1 MKKCPNCGSKKM
13 EQNTICPDC
22 GHQLTAEDQQI
33 KESIEETNTDAAM
46 QDKSTEDAVFPDTE
60 LNDPIEWSEL
70 KDLPLESVMEL
81 FEKAEPEDEEPPTH
95 DQVTNI
101 EKNEQ
106 KKATVHETSE
116 ESGKNQEETL
126 ESKQK
131 RRVAEL
137 KEIVDNEE
145 ENSILSAYIKA
156 HREDTKEEHAKEL
169 LKMISEKIAQENK
182 VEPEHEAEKDTEK
195 DISGVNAAGKES
207 LKTNDLKTDDLKTD
221 IPEKTETLSEK
232 QSEDEK
238 SNGLP
243 EADKKE
249 MLEKADKKATESDG
263 INNEADAETQSASE
277 DSTALEAKIEKE
289 ENQPELIEAE
299 TEPITIV
306 PNTEKTP
313 QESNPEKKDLDKT
326 QKKKSKKVPYLALA
340 AVLLLGGGGWAYYDH
355 HQKVEAEVAAEA
367 KRQQQM
373 EELHEKLAAFYTDDH
388 HQFIRADMIH
398 QDLSKLKNDLSSL
411 KNEKGYSELETTY
424 QDIQSKIR
432 DIQKVNEWFI
442 APAIVDDHLA
452 DDIKLKADKEIQ
464 AIETDNTDF
473 GKLIQQAQTEAKNQY
488 AELQTAKEK
497 TAIVFKDGKV
507 VDSATRDQYKTA
519 KEAVE
524 KVKNTDL
531 SAQLNEQLKQVD
543 KMLTDKEKKEEEE
556 KKKAEEAKKAAEEQA
571 KQAAQAAA
579 AAQAAQQAAVAQAAQ
594 QEAASSTPSSSNS
607 ANQPIKSARASDIA
621 DASNPAWTWA
631 PGVQSKVIATCI
643 QRGYIVEGGYR
654 LEKARIENGEGY
666 YNLYATSTKSALMKG
681 IGESALPFYIVTINC
696 KTGWFGGN
704 GSN

>member
-1 MKKCPNCGSKKM
+1 MDEN
-13 EQNTICPDC
+13 NICPDC
-22 GHQLTAEDQQI
+22 GHQLTAEDQQT
-33 KESIEETNTDAAM
+33 KETIEEINADETM

-70 KDLPLESVMEL
+70 KDLPLESVIEL
-81 FEKAEPEDEEPPTH
+81 FEKTEPEDDVSSTH
-95 DQVTNI
+95 DKVANK
-101 EKNEQ
+101 EKMEQ
-106 KKATVHETSE
+106 KKVTVHETLE
-116 ESGKNQEETL
+116 KSGKNQEETL

-137 KEIVDNEE
+137 KEIVENEE

-156 HREDTKEEHAKEL
+156 HREDTKEEHAEEL

-182 VEPEHEAEKDTEK
+182 VEPEHEAEKD
-195 DISGVNAAGKES
+195 ISRVNAAGKES
-207 LKTNDLKTDDLKTD
+207 VKTNDLKTDV
-221 IPEKTETLSEK
+221 PEKTETLSEK

-243 EADKKE
+243 EAEKKE
-249 MLEKADKKATESDG
+249 MLEKADKKSTESDS
-263 INNEADAETQSASE
+263 INNESDAESQSASE
-277 DSTALEAKIEKE
+277 DSTVLEAKIEKE

-299 TEPITIV
+299 TEPTTIV
-306 PNTEKTP
+306 PNTVKTP
-313 QESNPEKKDLDKT
+313 QESNLEKKDLDKT

-367 KRQQQM
+367 KRQRQM
-373 EELHEKLAAFYTDDH
+373 EDLHGKLAAFYTDDH

-424 QDIQSKIR
+424 QDIQSKIQ
-432 DIQKVNEWFI
+432 DIQKVNEWFV
-442 APAIVDDHLA
+442 APVIVDDHLA

-464 AIETDNTDF
+464 TIETDNTDF

-507 VDSATRDQYKTA
+507 VGSATRDQYKTA

>member
-13 EQNTICPDC
+13 DENNICPDC
-22 GHQLTAEDQQI
+22 GHQITAEDQQI

-81 FEKAEPEDEEPPTH
+81 FEKAEPEDDVSSTH
-95 DQVTNI
+95 DKVANK
-101 EKNEQ
+101 EKREQ
-106 KKATVHETSE
+106 KKATVRETSE
-116 ESGKNQEETL
+116 TSGKNQEETL

-156 HREDTKEEHAKEL
+156 HREDTKEEHAEEL

-207 LKTNDLKTDDLKTD
+207 LKTNDLKTD

-340 AVLLLGGGGWAYYDH
+340 VVLLLGGGGWAYYDH

-373 EELHEKLAAFYTDDH
+373 EELHEKLAAFYTDVH

-531 SAQLNEQLKQVD
+531 SAQLNEQLQQVN

>member
-1 MKKCPNCGSKKM
+1 MDEN
-13 EQNTICPDC
+13 NICPDC
-22 GHQLTAEDQQI
+22 GHQLTAEDQQT
-33 KESIEETNTDAAM
+33 KETIEEINADETM
-46 QDKSTEDAVFPDTE
+46 QDKSTEDAVFTDTE

-70 KDLPLESVMEL
+70 KDLPLESVIEL
-81 FEKAEPEDEEPPTH
+81 FEKTEPEDDVSSTH
-95 DQVTNI
+95 DKVANK
-101 EKNEQ
+101 EKMEQ
-106 KKATVHETSE
+106 KKVTVHETLE
-116 ESGKNQEETL
+116 KSGKNQEETL

-137 KEIVDNEE
+137 KEIVENEE

-156 HREDTKEEHAKEL
+156 HREDTKEEHAEEL

-182 VEPEHEAEKDTEK
+182 VEPEHEAEKD
-195 DISGVNAAGKES
+195 ISRVNAAGKES
-207 LKTNDLKTDDLKTD
+207 VKTNDLKTDV
-221 IPEKTETLSEK
+221 PEKTETLSEK

-243 EADKKE
+243 EAEKKE
-249 MLEKADKKATESDG
+249 MLEKADKKSTESDS
-263 INNEADAETQSASE
+263 INNESDAESQSASE
-277 DSTALEAKIEKE
+277 DSTVLEAKIEKE

-299 TEPITIV
+299 TEPTTIV
-306 PNTEKTP
+306 PNTVKTP
-313 QESNPEKKDLDKT
+313 QESNLEKKDLDKT

-367 KRQQQM
+367 KRQRQM
-373 EELHEKLAAFYTDDH
+373 EDLHGKLAAFYTDDH

-424 QDIQSKIR
+424 QDIQSKIQ
-432 DIQKVNEWFI
+432 DIQKVNEWFV
-442 APAIVDDHLA
+442 APVIVDDHLA

-464 AIETDNTDF
+464 TIETDNTDF

-507 VDSATRDQYKTA
+507 VGSATRDQYKTA

>member
-1 MKKCPNCGSKKM
+1 MDEN
-13 EQNTICPDC
+13 NICPDC
-22 GHQLTAEDQQI
+22 GHQLTAEDQQT
-33 KESIEETNTDAAM
+33 KETIEEINADETM

-81 FEKAEPEDEEPPTH
+81 FEKTEPEDDVSSTH
-95 DQVTNI
+95 DKVANK
-101 EKNEQ
+101 EKREQ
-106 KKATVHETSE
+106 KKATVRETSE
-116 ESGKNQEETL
+116 KSGKNQEETL

-156 HREDTKEEHAKEL
+156 HREDTKEEHAEEL

-207 LKTNDLKTDDLKTD
+207 LKTNDLKTD

-373 EELHEKLAAFYTDDH
+373 EELHGKLAAFYTDDH

-424 QDIQSKIR
+424 QYIQSKIQ
-432 DIQKVNEWFI
+432 DIQKVNEWFV
-442 APAIVDDHLA
+442 APVIVDDHLA

-464 AIETDNTDF
+464 TIETDNTDF

-497 TAIVFKDGKV
+497 TAIVFKGGKV
-507 VDSATRDQYKTA
+507 VGSATRDQYKTA

-543 KMLTDKEKKEEEE
+543 KMLTDKEKKAEEE

-607 ANQPIKSARASDIA
+607 ANQPIKSDRASDIA

>member
-1 MKKCPNCGSKKM
+1 MDEN
-13 EQNTICPDC
+13 NICPDC
-22 GHQLTAEDQQI
+22 GHQLTAEDQQT
-33 KESIEETNTDAAM
+33 KETIEEINADETM

-81 FEKAEPEDEEPPTH
+81 FEKTEPEDDVSSTH
-95 DQVTNI
+95 DKVANK
-101 EKNEQ
+101 EKMEQ
-106 KKATVHETSE
+106 KKVTVHETLE
-116 ESGKNQEETL
+116 KSGKNQEETL

-137 KEIVDNEE
+137 KEIVENEE

-156 HREDTKEEHAKEL
+156 HREDTKEEHAEEL

-182 VEPEHEAEKDTEK
+182 VEPEHEAEKD
-195 DISGVNAAGKES
+195 ISRVNAAGKES
-207 LKTNDLKTDDLKTD
+207 VKTNDLKTDV
-221 IPEKTETLSEK
+221 PEKTETLSEK

-243 EADKKE
+243 EAEKKE
-249 MLEKADKKATESDG
+249 MLEKADKKSTESDS
-263 INNEADAETQSASE
+263 INNESDAESQSASE
-277 DSTALEAKIEKE
+277 DSTVLEAKIEKE

-299 TEPITIV
+299 TEPTTIV
-306 PNTEKTP
+306 PNTVKTP
-313 QESNPEKKDLDKT
+313 QESNLEKKDLDKT

-367 KRQQQM
+367 KRQRQM
-373 EELHEKLAAFYTDDH
+373 EDLHGKLAAFYTDDH

-424 QDIQSKIR
+424 QDIQSKIQ
-432 DIQKVNEWFI
+432 DIQKVNEWFV
-442 APAIVDDHLA
+442 APVIVDDHLA

-464 AIETDNTDF
+464 TIETDNTDF
-473 GKLIQQAQTEAKNQY
+473 GKLIQQAQTEAKNQC

-507 VDSATRDQYKTA
+507 VGSATRDQYKTA

-543 KMLTDKEKKEEEE
+543 KMLTDKEKKEEVE

>member
-1 MKKCPNCGSKKM
+1 MDEN
-13 EQNTICPDC
+13 NICPDC
-22 GHQLTAEDQQI
+22 GHQLTAEDQQT
-33 KESIEETNTDAAM
+33 KETIEEINADETM

-81 FEKAEPEDEEPPTH
+81 FEKTEPEDDVSSTH
-95 DQVTNI
+95 DKVANK
-101 EKNEQ
+101 EKMEQ
-106 KKATVHETSE
+106 KKVTVHETLE
-116 ESGKNQEETL
+116 KSGKNQEETL

-137 KEIVDNEE
+137 KEIVENEE

-156 HREDTKEEHAKEL
+156 HREDTKEEHAEEL

-182 VEPEHEAEKDTEK
+182 VEPEHDAEKDAEK
-195 DISGVNAAGKES
+195 DISRVNAAGKES
-207 LKTNDLKTDDLKTD
+207 VKTNDLKTDV
-221 IPEKTETLSEK
+221 PEKTETLSEK

-243 EADKKE
+243 EAEKKE
-249 MLEKADKKATESDG
+249 MLEKEDKKSTESDS
-263 INNEADAETQSASE
+263 INNEADAESQSASE
-277 DSTALEAKIEKE
+277 DSTVLEAKIEKE
-289 ENQPELIEAE
+289 ENRPELIEAE
-299 TEPITIV
+299 TEPTTIV
-306 PNTEKTP
+306 PNTVKTP
-313 QESNPEKKDLDKT
+313 QESNLEKKDLDKT

-367 KRQQQM
+367 KRQRQM
-373 EELHEKLAAFYTDDH
+373 EDLHGKLAAFYTDDH

-424 QDIQSKIR
+424 QDIQSKIQ
-432 DIQKVNEWFI
+432 DIQKVNEWFV
-442 APAIVDDHLA
+442 APVIVDDHLA

-464 AIETDNTDF
+464 TIETDNTDF

-507 VDSATRDQYKTA
+507 VGSATRDQYKTA

>member
-13 EQNTICPDC
+13 DENNICPDC
-22 GHQLTAEDQQI
+22 GHQLTAEDQQT
-33 KESIEETNTDAAM
+33 KETIEEINADETM

-81 FEKAEPEDEEPPTH
+81 FEKTEPEDDVSSTH
-95 DQVTNI
+95 DKVANK
-101 EKNEQ
+101 EKMEQ
-106 KKATVHETSE
+106 KKVTVHETLE
-116 ESGKNQEETL
+116 KSGKNQEETL

-137 KEIVDNEE
+137 KEIVENEE

-156 HREDTKEEHAKEL
+156 HREDTKEEHAEEL

-182 VEPEHEAEKDTEK
+182 VEPEHEAEKD
-195 DISGVNAAGKES
+195 ISRVNAAGKES
-207 LKTNDLKTDDLKTD
+207 VKTNDLKTDV
-221 IPEKTETLSEK
+221 PEKTETLSEK

-243 EADKKE
+243 EAEKKE
-249 MLEKADKKATESDG
+249 MLEKADKKSTESDS
-263 INNEADAETQSASE
+263 INNEADAESQSASE
-277 DSTALEAKIEKE
+277 DSTVLEAKIEKE
-289 ENQPELIEAE
+289 ENQTELIEAE
-299 TEPITIV
+299 TEPTTIV
-306 PNTEKTP
+306 PNTVKTP
-313 QESNPEKKDLDKT
+313 QESNLEKKDLDKT

-367 KRQQQM
+367 KRQRQM
-373 EELHEKLAAFYTDDH
+373 EDLHGKLAAFYTDDH

-424 QDIQSKIR
+424 QDIQSKIQ
-432 DIQKVNEWFI
+432 DIQKVNEWFV
-442 APAIVDDHLA
+442 APVIVDDHLA

-464 AIETDNTDF
+464 TIETDNTDF

-507 VDSATRDQYKTA
+507 VGSATRDQYKTA

-579 AAQAAQQAAVAQAAQ
+579 AAQAAQQSAVAQAAQ

>member
-1 MKKCPNCGSKKM
+1 MMKKCPNCGSKKM
-13 EQNTICPDC
+13 DENNICPDC
-22 GHQLTAEDQQI
+22 GHQLTAEDQQT
-33 KESIEETNTDAAM
+33 KETIEEINADETM

-81 FEKAEPEDEEPPTH
+81 FEKTELEDDVSSTH
-95 DQVTNI
+95 DKVANK
-101 EKNEQ
+101 EKMEQ
-106 KKATVHETSE
+106 KKATVRETLE
-116 ESGKNQEETL
+116 KSGKNQEETL

-156 HREDTKEEHAKEL
+156 HREDTKEEHAEEL

-182 VEPEHEAEKDTEK
+182 VDPEHEAEKD
-195 DISGVNAAGKES
+195 ISRENAAGKES
-207 LKTNDLKTDDLKTD
+207 LKTNDLKTD
-221 IPEKTETLSEK
+221 ISEKTEVLSEK

-243 EADKKE
+243 EAEKKE
-249 MLEKADKKATESDG
+249 MLEKADKKSTESDE
-263 INNEADAETQSASE
+263 INNEADAESQSASE
-277 DSTALEAKIEKE
+277 DSTVLEAKIEKE
-289 ENQPELIEAE
+289 ENPPELIEAE

-313 QESNPEKKDLDKT
+313 QESNLEKKDLDKT

-373 EELHEKLAAFYTDDH
+373 EDLHGKLAAFYTDDH

-411 KNEKGYSELETTY
+411 KNEKGYSALETTY
-424 QDIQSKIR
+424 QDIQSKIQ
-432 DIQKVNEWFI
+432 DIQKVNEWFV
-442 APAIVDDHLA
+442 APVIVDDHLA

-464 AIETDNTDF
+464 TIETDNTDF

-507 VDSATRDQYKTA
+507 VGSATRDQYKTA

>member
-1 MKKCPNCGSKKM
+1 M

-22 GHQLTAEDQQI
+22 GHQITAEDQQI

-81 FEKAEPEDEEPPTH
+81 FEKAEPEDEEPPAH

-182 VEPEHEAEKDTEK
+182 VEPEKEQETEKDSDRENATGKETVKIKDVKTDITEKTEVFTEKQLEKEKTNKLPEAEK
-195 DISGVNAAGKES
+195 KEI
-207 LKTNDLKTDDLKTD
+207 LENT
-221 IPEKTETLSEK
+221 
-232 QSEDEK
+232 
-238 SNGLP
+238 
-243 EADKKE
+243 DKKSTE
-249 MLEKADKKATESDG
+249 PDEINSESD
-263 INNEADAETQSASE
+263 AENQSVSKE
-277 DSTALEAKIEKE
+277 GTDLEAKIEKE
-289 ENQPELIEAE
+289 ENQPKLF
-299 TEPITIV
+299 
-306 PNTEKTP
+306 
-313 QESNPEKKDLDKT
+313 
-326 QKKKSKKVPYLALA
+326 
-340 AVLLLGGGGWAYYDH
+340 
-355 HQKVEAEVAAEA
+355 EAEVAAEA

>member
-1 MKKCPNCGSKKM
+1 MDEN
-13 EQNTICPDC
+13 NICPDC
-22 GHQLTAEDQQI
+22 GHQLTAEDQQT
-33 KESIEETNTDAAM
+33 KETIEEINADETM

-81 FEKAEPEDEEPPTH
+81 FEKTEPEDDVSSTH
-95 DQVTNI
+95 DKVANK
-101 EKNEQ
+101 EKMEQ
-106 KKATVHETSE
+106 KKVTVHETLE
-116 ESGKNQEETL
+116 KSGKNQEETL

-137 KEIVDNEE
+137 KEIVENEE

-156 HREDTKEEHAKEL
+156 HREDTKEEHAEEL

-182 VEPEHEAEKDTEK
+182 VEPEHEAEKD
-195 DISGVNAAGKES
+195 ISRVNAAGKES
-207 LKTNDLKTDDLKTD
+207 VKTNDLKTDV
-221 IPEKTETLSEK
+221 PEKTETLSEK

-243 EADKKE
+243 EAEKKE
-249 MLEKADKKATESDG
+249 MLEKADKKSTESDS
-263 INNEADAETQSASE
+263 INNESDAESQSASE
-277 DSTALEAKIEKE
+277 DSTVLEAKIEKE

-299 TEPITIV
+299 TEPTIIV
-306 PNTEKTP
+306 PNTVKTP
-313 QESNPEKKDLDKT
+313 QESNLEKKDLDKT

-367 KRQQQM
+367 KRQRQM
-373 EELHEKLAAFYTDDH
+373 EDLHGKLAAFYTDDH

-424 QDIQSKIR
+424 QDIQSKIQ
-432 DIQKVNEWFI
+432 DIQKVNEWFV
-442 APAIVDDHLA
+442 APVIVDDHLA

-464 AIETDNTDF
+464 TIETDNTDF

-507 VDSATRDQYKTA
+507 VGSATRDQYKTA

>member
-13 EQNTICPDC
+13 DENNICPDC
-22 GHQLTAEDQQI
+22 GHQLTAEDQQT
-33 KESIEETNTDAAM
+33 KETIEEINADETM

-81 FEKAEPEDEEPPTH
+81 FEKTEPEDDVSSTH
-95 DQVTNI
+95 DKVANK
-101 EKNEQ
+101 EKMEQ
-106 KKATVHETSE
+106 KKVTVHETLE
-116 ESGKNQEETL
+116 KSGKNQEETL

-137 KEIVDNEE
+137 KEIVENEE

-156 HREDTKEEHAKEL
+156 HREDTKEEHAEEL

-182 VEPEHEAEKDTEK
+182 VEPEHEAEKD
-195 DISGVNAAGKES
+195 ISRVNAAGKES
-207 LKTNDLKTDDLKTD
+207 VKTNDLKTDV
-221 IPEKTETLSEK
+221 PEKTETLSEK

-243 EADKKE
+243 EAEKKE
-249 MLEKADKKATESDG
+249 MLEKADKKSTESDS
-263 INNEADAETQSASE
+263 INNESDAESQSASE
-277 DSTALEAKIEKE
+277 DSTVLEAKIEKE

-299 TEPITIV
+299 TEPTTIV
-306 PNTEKTP
+306 PNTVKTP
-313 QESNPEKKDLDKT
+313 QESNLEKKDLDKT

-367 KRQQQM
+367 KRQRQM
-373 EELHEKLAAFYTDDH
+373 EDLHGKLAAFYTDDH

-424 QDIQSKIR
+424 QDIQSKIQ
-432 DIQKVNEWFI
+432 DIQKVNEWFV
-442 APAIVDDHLA
+442 APVIVDDHLA

-464 AIETDNTDF
+464 TIETDNTDF

-507 VDSATRDQYKTA
+507 VGSATRDQYKTA

-543 KMLTDKEKKEEEE
+543 KMLTDKEKKEEVE

>member
-1 MKKCPNCGSKKM
+1 MDEN
-13 EQNTICPDC
+13 NICPDC
-22 GHQLTAEDQQI
+22 GHQLTAEDQQT
-33 KESIEETNTDAAM
+33 KETIEEINADETM

-81 FEKAEPEDEEPPTH
+81 FEKTESEDDVSSTH
-95 DQVTNI
+95 DKVANK
-101 EKNEQ
+101 EKREQ
-106 KKATVHETSE
+106 KKATVRETLE
-116 ESGKNQEETL
+116 KSGKNQEETL

-156 HREDTKEEHAKEL
+156 HREDTKEEHAEEL

-182 VEPEHEAEKDTEK
+182 VEPEHEAEKDAEK
-195 DISGVNAAGKES
+195 TISRVNAAGKES
-207 LKTNDLKTDDLKTD
+207 LKMNDLKTDV
-221 IPEKTETLSEK
+221 PEKTEVLSEK

-243 EADKKE
+243 EAEKRE
-249 MLEKADKKATESDG
+249 MLEKADKKSTESDG
-263 INNEADAETQSASE
+263 INNEADAESQSASE
-277 DSTALEAKIEKE
+277 DNTFLEAKIEKE

-313 QESNPEKKDLDKT
+313 QESNLEKKDLDKT

-373 EELHEKLAAFYTDDH
+373 EDLHGKLAAFYTDDH

-411 KNEKGYSELETTY
+411 KNEKGYSALETTY
-424 QDIQSKIR
+424 QDIQSKIQ
-432 DIQKVNEWFI
+432 DIQKVNEWFV
-442 APAIVDDHLA
+442 APVIVDDHLA

-464 AIETDNTDF
+464 TIETDNTDF

-507 VDSATRDQYKTA
+507 VGSATRDQYKMA

-579 AAQAAQQAAVAQAAQ
+579 AAQAAQQAAVAQATQ

>member
-22 GHQLTAEDQQI
+22 GHQITAEDQQI

-81 FEKAEPEDEEPPTH
+81 FEKAEPEDEEPPAH

-156 HREDTKEEHAKEL
+156 HREGTKEEHAKEL
-169 LKMISEKIAQENK
+169 LKMISKKIAQENK
-182 VEPEHEAEKDTEK
+182 VEPEKEQETEK
-195 DISGVNAAGKES
+195 DSDRENATGKETVII
-207 LKTNDLKTDDLKTD
+207 KDVKTD

-543 KMLTDKEKKEEEE
+543 KMLTDKEKKAEEE

-579 AAQAAQQAAVAQAAQ
+579 ATQAAQQAAVAQAAQ
-594 QEAASSTPSSSNS
+594 QEAASATSPSSNS

>member
-1 MKKCPNCGSKKM
+1 MDEN
-13 EQNTICPDC
+13 NICPDC
-22 GHQLTAEDQQI
+22 GHQLTAEDQQT
-33 KESIEETNTDAAM
+33 KETIEEINADETM

-81 FEKAEPEDEEPPTH
+81 FEKTESEDDVSSTH
-95 DQVTNI
+95 DKVANK
-101 EKNEQ
+101 EKREQ
-106 KKATVHETSE
+106 KKATVRETLE
-116 ESGKNQEETL
+116 KSGKNQEETL

-156 HREDTKEEHAKEL
+156 HREDTKEEHAEEL

-182 VEPEHEAEKDTEK
+182 VEPEHEAEKDAEK
-195 DISGVNAAGKES
+195 TISRVNAAGKES
-207 LKTNDLKTDDLKTD
+207 LKMNDLKTDV
-221 IPEKTETLSEK
+221 PEKTEVLSEK

-243 EADKKE
+243 EAEKRE
-249 MLEKADKKATESDG
+249 MLEKADKKSTESDG
-263 INNEADAETQSASE
+263 INNEADAESQSASE
-277 DSTALEAKIEKE
+277 DNTFLEAKIEKE

-313 QESNPEKKDLDKT
+313 QESNLEKKDLDKT

-373 EELHEKLAAFYTDDH
+373 EDLHGKLAAFYTDDH

-411 KNEKGYSELETTY
+411 KNEKGYSALETTY
-424 QDIQSKIR
+424 QDIQSKIQ
-432 DIQKVNEWFI
+432 DIQKVNEWFV
-442 APAIVDDHLA
+442 APVIVDDHLA

-464 AIETDNTDF
+464 TIETDNTDF

-507 VDSATRDQYKTA
+507 VGSATRDQYKTA

>member
-1 MKKCPNCGSKKM
+1 MDEN
-13 EQNTICPDC
+13 NICPDC

-33 KESIEETNTDAAM
+33 KETIEEINADETM

-81 FEKAEPEDEEPPTH
+81 FEKTEPEDDVSSTH
-95 DQVTNI
+95 DKVANK
-101 EKNEQ
+101 EKREQ
-106 KKATVHETSE
+106 KKATVRETSE
-116 ESGKNQEETL
+116 KSGKNQEETL

-156 HREDTKEEHAKEL
+156 HREDTKEEHAEEL

-182 VEPEHEAEKDTEK
+182 VEPEHEAEKDAEK
-195 DISGVNAAGKES
+195 DIIGVNAAGKES
-207 LKTNDLKTDDLKTD
+207 VKTNDLKTD

-249 MLEKADKKATESDG
+249 MLEKADKKSTESDG
-263 INNEADAETQSASE
+263 INNEADAESQSASE
-277 DSTALEAKIEKE
+277 NSTALEAKIEKE
-289 ENQPELIEAE
+289 ENLPELIEAE

-313 QESNPEKKDLDKT
+313 QESNLEKKDLDKT

-373 EELHEKLAAFYTDDH
+373 EDLHGKLAAFYTDDH

-424 QDIQSKIR
+424 QDIQSKIQ
-432 DIQKVNEWFI
+432 DIQKVNEWFV
-442 APAIVDDHLA
+442 APVIVDDHLA

-464 AIETDNTDF
+464 TIETDNTDF

-507 VDSATRDQYKTA
+507 VGSATRDQYKTA
-519 KEAVE
+519 KEAAE

-543 KMLTDKEKKEEEE
+543 KMLTDKEKKAEEE

-607 ANQPIKSARASDIA
+607 ANQPIKSARASDIV

>member
-1 MKKCPNCGSKKM
+1 M

-22 GHQLTAEDQQI
+22 GHQITAEDQQI

-81 FEKAEPEDEEPPTH
+81 FEKAEPEDEEPPAH

-182 VEPEHEAEKDTEK
+182 VEPEKEQETEK
-195 DISGVNAAGKES
+195 DSDRENATGKETVII
-207 LKTNDLKTDDLKTD
+207 KDVKTD

-452 DDIKLKADKEIQ
+452 DDIKLKVDKEIQ

-531 SAQLNEQLKQVD
+531 SAQLNEQLQQVD

-556 KKKAEEAKKAAEEQA
+556 KKKAAEEQA

>member
-1 MKKCPNCGSKKM
+1 MDEN
-13 EQNTICPDC
+13 NICPDC
-22 GHQLTAEDQQI
+22 GHQLTAEDQQT
-33 KESIEETNTDAAM
+33 KETIEEINADETM

-81 FEKAEPEDEEPPTH
+81 FEKTEPEDDVSSTH
-95 DQVTNI
+95 DKVANK
-101 EKNEQ
+101 EKMEQ
-106 KKATVHETSE
+106 KKVTVHETLE
-116 ESGKNQEETL
+116 KSGKNQEETL

-137 KEIVDNEE
+137 KEIVENEE

-156 HREDTKEEHAKEL
+156 HREDTKEEHAEEL

-182 VEPEHEAEKDTEK
+182 VEPEHEAEKD
-195 DISGVNAAGKES
+195 ISRVNAAGKES
-207 LKTNDLKTDDLKTD
+207 VKTNDLKTDV
-221 IPEKTETLSEK
+221 PEKTETLSEK

-243 EADKKE
+243 EAEKKE
-249 MLEKADKKATESDG
+249 MLEKADKKSTESDS
-263 INNEADAETQSASE
+263 INNEADAESQSASE
-277 DSTALEAKIEKE
+277 DSTVLEAKIEKE
-289 ENQPELIEAE
+289 ENRRELIEAE
-299 TEPITIV
+299 TEPTIIV
-306 PNTEKTP
+306 PNTVKTP
-313 QESNPEKKDLDKT
+313 QESNLEKKDLDKT

-367 KRQQQM
+367 KRQRQM
-373 EELHEKLAAFYTDDH
+373 EDLHGKLAAFYTDDH

-424 QDIQSKIR
+424 QDIQSKIQ
-432 DIQKVNEWFI
+432 DIQKVNEWFV
-442 APAIVDDHLA
+442 APVIVDDHLA

-464 AIETDNTDF
+464 TIETDNTDF

-507 VDSATRDQYKTA
+507 VGSATRDQYKTA

>member
-1 MKKCPNCGSKKM
+1 MDEN
-13 EQNTICPDC
+13 NICPDC
-22 GHQLTAEDQQI
+22 GHQLTAEDQQT
-33 KESIEETNTDAAM
+33 KETIEEINADETM
-46 QDKSTEDAVFPDTE
+46 QDKSTEDAFFPDTE

-70 KDLPLESVMEL
+70 KDLSLESVMEL
-81 FEKAEPEDEEPPTH
+81 FEKTEPEDDVSSTH
-95 DQVTNI
+95 DKVANK
-101 EKNEQ
+101 EKMEQ
-106 KKATVHETSE
+106 KKVTVHETLE
-116 ESGKNQEETL
+116 KSGKNQEETL

-137 KEIVDNEE
+137 KEIVENEE

-156 HREDTKEEHAKEL
+156 HREDTKEEHAEEL

-182 VEPEHEAEKDTEK
+182 VEPEHEAEKD
-195 DISGVNAAGKES
+195 ISRVNAAGKES
-207 LKTNDLKTDDLKTD
+207 VKTNDLKTDV
-221 IPEKTETLSEK
+221 PEKTETLSEK

-243 EADKKE
+243 EAEKKE
-249 MLEKADKKATESDG
+249 MLEKADKKSTESDS
-263 INNEADAETQSASE
+263 INNESDAESQSASE
-277 DSTALEAKIEKE
+277 DSTVLEAKIEKE

-299 TEPITIV
+299 TEPTTIV
-306 PNTEKTP
+306 PNTVKTP
-313 QESNPEKKDLDKT
+313 QESNLEKKDLDKT

-367 KRQQQM
+367 KRQRQM
-373 EELHEKLAAFYTDDH
+373 EDLHGKLAAFYTDDH

-424 QDIQSKIR
+424 QDIQSKIQ
-432 DIQKVNEWFI
+432 DIQKVNEWFV
-442 APAIVDDHLA
+442 APVIVDDHLA

-464 AIETDNTDF
+464 TIETDNTDF

-507 VDSATRDQYKTA
+507 VGSATRDQYKTA

>member
-1 MKKCPNCGSKKM
+1 MMKKCPNCGSKKM
-13 EQNTICPDC
+13 DENNICPDC
-22 GHQLTAEDQQI
+22 GHQLTAEDQQT
-33 KESIEETNTDAAM
+33 KETIEEINADETM

-81 FEKAEPEDEEPPTH
+81 FEKTEPEDDVSSTH
-95 DQVTNI
+95 DKVANK
-101 EKNEQ
+101 EKMEQ
-106 KKATVHETSE
+106 KKVTVHETLE
-116 ESGKNQEETL
+116 KSGKNQEETL

-137 KEIVDNEE
+137 KEIVENEE

-156 HREDTKEEHAKEL
+156 HREDTKEEHAEEL

-182 VEPEHEAEKDTEK
+182 VEPEHDAEKDAEK
-195 DISGVNAAGKES
+195 DISRVNAAGKES
-207 LKTNDLKTDDLKTD
+207 VKTNDLKTDV
-221 IPEKTETLSEK
+221 PEKTETLSEK

-243 EADKKE
+243 EAEKKE
-249 MLEKADKKATESDG
+249 MLEKEDKKSTESDS
-263 INNEADAETQSASE
+263 INNEADAESQSASE
-277 DSTALEAKIEKE
+277 DSTVLEAKIEKE
-289 ENQPELIEAE
+289 ENRPELIEAE
-299 TEPITIV
+299 TEPTTIV
-306 PNTEKTP
+306 PNTVKTP
-313 QESNPEKKDLDKT
+313 QESNLEKKDLDKT

-367 KRQQQM
+367 KRQRQM
-373 EELHEKLAAFYTDDH
+373 EDLHGKLAAFYTDDH

-424 QDIQSKIR
+424 QDIQSKIQ
-432 DIQKVNEWFI
+432 DIQKVNEWFV
-442 APAIVDDHLA
+442 APVIVDDHLA

-464 AIETDNTDF
+464 TIETDNTDF

-507 VDSATRDQYKTA
+507 VGSATRDQYKTA

>member
-1 MKKCPNCGSKKM
+1 MDEN
-13 EQNTICPDC
+13 NICPDC
-22 GHQLTAEDQQI
+22 GHQITAEDQQI

-81 FEKAEPEDEEPPTH
+81 FEKAEPEDDVSSTH
-95 DQVTNI
+95 DKVANK
-101 EKNEQ
+101 EKREQ
-106 KKATVHETSE
+106 KKATVRETSE
-116 ESGKNQEETL
+116 TSGKNQEETL

-156 HREDTKEEHAKEL
+156 HREDTKEEHAEEL

-207 LKTNDLKTDDLKTD
+207 LKTNDLKTD

-340 AVLLLGGGGWAYYDH
+340 VVLLLGGGGWAYYDH

-531 SAQLNEQLKQVD
+531 SAQLNEQLQQVN

>member
-1 MKKCPNCGSKKM
+1 MDEN
-13 EQNTICPDC
+13 NICPDC
-22 GHQLTAEDQQI
+22 GHQLTAEDQQT
-33 KESIEETNTDAAM
+33 KETIEEINADETM
-46 QDKSTEDAVFPDTE
+46 QDKSTEDAFFPDTE

-81 FEKAEPEDEEPPTH
+81 FEKTEPEDDVSSTH
-95 DQVTNI
+95 DKVANK
-101 EKNEQ
+101 EKMEQ
-106 KKATVHETSE
+106 KKVTVHETLE
-116 ESGKNQEETL
+116 KSGKNQEETL

-137 KEIVDNEE
+137 KEIVENEE

-156 HREDTKEEHAKEL
+156 HREDTKEEHAEEL

-182 VEPEHEAEKDTEK
+182 VEPEHEAEKD
-195 DISGVNAAGKES
+195 ISRVNAAGKES
-207 LKTNDLKTDDLKTD
+207 VKTNDLKTDV
-221 IPEKTETLSEK
+221 PEKTETLSEK

-243 EADKKE
+243 EAEKKE
-249 MLEKADKKATESDG
+249 MLEKADKKSTESDS
-263 INNEADAETQSASE
+263 INNESDAESQSASE
-277 DSTALEAKIEKE
+277 DSTVLEAKIEKE

-299 TEPITIV
+299 TEPTTIV
-306 PNTEKTP
+306 PNTVKTP
-313 QESNPEKKDLDKT
+313 QESNLEKKDLDKT

-367 KRQQQM
+367 KRQRQM
-373 EELHEKLAAFYTDDH
+373 EDLHGKLAAFYTDDH

-424 QDIQSKIR
+424 QDIQSKIQ
-432 DIQKVNEWFI
+432 DIQKVNEWFV
-442 APAIVDDHLA
+442 APVIVDDHLA

-464 AIETDNTDF
+464 TIETDNTDF

-507 VDSATRDQYKTA
+507 VGSATRDQYKTA

>member
-13 EQNTICPDC
+13 DENNICPVC
-22 GHQLTAEDQQI
+22 GHQLTAEDQQT
-33 KESIEETNTDAAM
+33 KETIEEINADETM

-81 FEKAEPEDEEPPTH
+81 FEKTEPEDDVSSTH
-95 DQVTNI
+95 DKVANK
-101 EKNEQ
+101 EKREQ
-106 KKATVHETSE
+106 KKATVRETSE
-116 ESGKNQEETL
+116 KSGKNQEETL

-156 HREDTKEEHAKEL
+156 HREDTKEEHAEEL

-195 DISGVNAAGKES
+195 DIIGVNAAGKES
-207 LKTNDLKTDDLKTD
+207 VKTNDLKTD

-238 SNGLP
+238 SNVLP

-249 MLEKADKKATESDG
+249 MLEKADKKSTESDG
-263 INNEADAETQSASE
+263 INNEADAESQSASE

-289 ENQPELIEAE
+289 ENPPELIEAE

-313 QESNPEKKDLDKT
+313 QESNLEKKDLDKT

-373 EELHEKLAAFYTDDH
+373 EDLHGKLAAFYTDDH

-424 QDIQSKIR
+424 QDIQSKIQ
-432 DIQKVNEWFI
+432 DIQKVNEWFV

-464 AIETDNTDF
+464 TIETDNTDF
-473 GKLIQQAQTEAKNQY
+473 GKLIQQAQTQAKNQY

-507 VDSATRDQYKTA
+507 VGSATRDQYKTA

-543 KMLTDKEKKEEEE
+543 KMLTDKEKKAEEE
-556 KKKAEEAKKAAEEQA
+556 KKKAEEAKQAAEEQA

>member
-1 MKKCPNCGSKKM
+1 M

-81 FEKAEPEDEEPPTH
+81 FEKAEPEDDVSSTH
-95 DQVTNI
+95 DKVANK
-101 EKNEQ
+101 EKREQ
-106 KKATVHETSE
+106 KKATVRETSE
-116 ESGKNQEETL
+116 TSGKNQEETL

-156 HREDTKEEHAKEL
+156 HREDTKEEHAEEL

-207 LKTNDLKTDDLKTD
+207 LKTNDLKTD

-313 QESNPEKKDLDKT
+313 KESNPEKKDLDKT

-340 AVLLLGGGGWAYYDH
+340 VVLLLGGGGWAYYDH

-432 DIQKVNEWFI
+432 NIQKVNEWFI

-531 SAQLNEQLKQVD
+531 SAQLNEQLQQVN

>member
-1 MKKCPNCGSKKM
+1 MDEN
-13 EQNTICPDC
+13 NICPDC
-22 GHQLTAEDQQI
+22 GHQLTAEDQQT
-33 KESIEETNTDAAM
+33 KETIEEINADETM

-81 FEKAEPEDEEPPTH
+81 FEKTEPEDDVSSTH
-95 DQVTNI
+95 DKVANK
-101 EKNEQ
+101 EKMEQ
-106 KKATVHETSE
+106 KKVTVHETLE
-116 ESGKNQEETL
+116 KSGKNQEETL

-137 KEIVDNEE
+137 KEIVENEE

-156 HREDTKEEHAKEL
+156 HREDTKEEHAEEL

-182 VEPEHEAEKDTEK
+182 VEPEHEAEKD
-195 DISGVNAAGKES
+195 ISRVNAAGKES
-207 LKTNDLKTDDLKTD
+207 VKTNDLKTDV
-221 IPEKTETLSEK
+221 PEKTETLSEK

-243 EADKKE
+243 EAEKKE
-249 MLEKADKKATESDG
+249 MLEKADKKSTESDS
-263 INNEADAETQSASE
+263 INNESDAESQSASE
-277 DSTALEAKIEKE
+277 DSTVLEAKIEKE

-299 TEPITIV
+299 TEPTTIV
-306 PNTEKTP
+306 PNTVKTP
-313 QESNPEKKDLDKT
+313 QESNLEKKDLDKT

-367 KRQQQM
+367 KRQRQM
-373 EELHEKLAAFYTDDH
+373 EDLHGKLAAFYTDDH

-424 QDIQSKIR
+424 QDIQSKIQ
-432 DIQKVNEWFI
+432 DIQKVNEWFV
-442 APAIVDDHLA
+442 APVIVDDHLA

-464 AIETDNTDF
+464 TIETDNTDF

-507 VDSATRDQYKTA
+507 VGSATRDQYKTA

-696 KTGWFGGN
+696 KNGWFGGN

>member
-1 MKKCPNCGSKKM
+1 MIKKCPNCGSKKM
-13 EQNTICPDC
+13 DENNICPDC
-22 GHQLTAEDQQI
+22 GHQLTAEDQQT
-33 KESIEETNTDAAM
+33 KETIEEINADETM
-46 QDKSTEDAVFPDTE
+46 QDKSTEDVVFPDTE

-81 FEKAEPEDEEPPTH
+81 FEKTEPEDDVSSTH
-95 DQVTNI
+95 DKVANK
-101 EKNEQ
+101 EKREQ
-106 KKATVHETSE
+106 KKATVRETSE
-116 ESGKNQEETL
+116 KSGKNQEETL

-156 HREDTKEEHAKEL
+156 HREDTKEEHAEEL

-182 VEPEHEAEKDTEK
+182 VEPEHEAEKD
-195 DISGVNAAGKES
+195 IIGVNATGKES
-207 LKTNDLKTDDLKTD
+207 VKTNDLKTD

-232 QSEDEK
+232 QSENEK

-249 MLEKADKKATESDG
+249 MLEKADKKATESDV
-263 INNEADAETQSASE
+263 INNEADAESQSASE

-373 EELHEKLAAFYTDDH
+373 EDLHGKLAAFYTDDH

-424 QDIQSKIR
+424 QDIQSKIQ
-432 DIQKVNEWFI
+432 DIQKVNEWFV
-442 APAIVDDHLA
+442 APVIVDDHLA

-464 AIETDNTDF
+464 TIETDNTDF

-507 VDSATRDQYKTA
+507 VGSATRDQYKTA

-543 KMLTDKEKKEEEE
+543 KMLTDKEKKAEEE

-579 AAQAAQQAAVAQAAQ
+579 AAQAAQAAQQAAVAQAAQ

-621 DASNPAWTWA
+621 DASNSAWTWA

>member
-46 QDKSTEDAVFPDTE
+46 QDKSTEDAVFPDIE

-81 FEKAEPEDEEPPTH
+81 FEKAEPEDDVSSTH
-95 DQVTNI
+95 DKVANK
-101 EKNEQ
+101 EKREQ
-106 KKATVHETSE
+106 KKATVRETSE
-116 ESGKNQEETL
+116 TSGKNQEETL

-156 HREDTKEEHAKEL
+156 HREDTKEEHAEEL

-207 LKTNDLKTDDLKTD
+207 LKTNDLKTD

-313 QESNPEKKDLDKT
+313 QESNPEKKDLDNT

-340 AVLLLGGGGWAYYDH
+340 VVLLLGGGGWAYYDH

-452 DDIKLKADKEIQ
+452 YDIKLKADKEIQ

-531 SAQLNEQLKQVD
+531 SAQLNEQLQQVN

-579 AAQAAQQAAVAQAAQ
+579 AAQAAQQTAVAQAAQ

>member
-13 EQNTICPDC
+13 NENNICPDC
-22 GHQLTAEDQQI
+22 GHQLTAEDQQT
-33 KESIEETNTDAAM
+33 KETIEEINADETM

-81 FEKAEPEDEEPPTH
+81 FEKTESEDDVSSTH
-95 DQVTNI
+95 DKVANK
-101 EKNEQ
+101 EKMEQ
-106 KKATVHETSE
+106 KKATVRETLE
-116 ESGKNQEETL
+116 KSGKNQEETL

-156 HREDTKEEHAKEL
+156 HREDTKEEHAEEL

-182 VEPEHEAEKDTEK
+182 VDPEHEAEKDAEK
-195 DISGVNAAGKES
+195 AISRVNAAGKET
-207 LKTNDLKTDDLKTD
+207 LKTNDLKTDV
-221 IPEKTETLSEK
+221 PEKTEVLSEK

-243 EADKKE
+243 EAEKKE
-249 MLEKADKKATESDG
+249 MLEKADKKSTESDE
-263 INNEADAETQSASE
+263 INNEADAESQSASE
-277 DSTALEAKIEKE
+277 DSTVLEAKIEKE
-289 ENQPELIEAE
+289 ENPPELIEAE

-313 QESNPEKKDLDKT
+313 QESNLEKKDLDKT

-340 AVLLLGGGGWAYYDH
+340 AVLLLGGGSWAYYDH

-373 EELHEKLAAFYTDDH
+373 EDLHGKLAAFYTDDH

-411 KNEKGYSELETTY
+411 KNEKGYSALETTY
-424 QDIQSKIR
+424 QDIQSKIQ
-432 DIQKVNEWFI
+432 DIQKVNEWFVG
-442 APAIVDDHLA
+442 PVIVDDHLA

-464 AIETDNTDF
+464 TIETDNTDF

-507 VDSATRDQYKTA
+507 VGSATRDQYKTA

>member
-1 MKKCPNCGSKKM
+1 MDEN
-13 EQNTICPDC
+13 NICPDC
-22 GHQLTAEDQQI
+22 GHQLTAEDQQT
-33 KESIEETNTDAAM
+33 KETIEEINADETM

-81 FEKAEPEDEEPPTH
+81 FEKTEPEDDVSSTH
-95 DQVTNI
+95 DKVAN
-101 EKNEQ
+101 KKKMEQ
-106 KKATVHETSE
+106 KKVTVHETLE
-116 ESGKNQEETL
+116 KSGKNQEETL

-137 KEIVDNEE
+137 KEIVENEE

-156 HREDTKEEHAKEL
+156 HREDTKEEHAEEL

-182 VEPEHEAEKDTEK
+182 VEPEHEAEKDAEK
-195 DISGVNAAGKES
+195 DISRVNAAGKES
-207 LKTNDLKTDDLKTD
+207 VKTNDLKTDV
-221 IPEKTETLSEK
+221 PEKTETLSEK

-243 EADKKE
+243 EAEKKE
-249 MLEKADKKATESDG
+249 MLEKADKKSTESDS
-263 INNEADAETQSASE
+263 INNEADAESQSASE
-277 DSTALEAKIEKE
+277 DSTVLEAKIEKE

-299 TEPITIV
+299 TEPTTIV
-306 PNTEKTP
+306 PNTVKTP
-313 QESNPEKKDLDKT
+313 QESNLEKKDLDKT

-367 KRQQQM
+367 KRQRQM
-373 EELHEKLAAFYTDDH
+373 EDLHGKLAAFYTDDH

-424 QDIQSKIR
+424 QDIQSKIQ
-432 DIQKVNEWFI
+432 DIQKVNEWFV
-442 APAIVDDHLA
+442 APVIVDDHLA

-464 AIETDNTDF
+464 TIETDNTDF

-507 VDSATRDQYKTA
+507 VGSATRDQYKTA

>member
-1 MKKCPNCGSKKM
+1 M

-22 GHQLTAEDQQI
+22 GHQITAEDQQI

-81 FEKAEPEDEEPPTH
+81 FEKAEPEDEEPPAH

-156 HREDTKEEHAKEL
+156 HREDTKEEHAEEL

-207 LKTNDLKTDDLKTD
+207 LKTNDLKTD

-243 EADKKE
+243 EAEKKEILENTDKKS
-249 MLEKADKKATESDG
+249 TESDG
-263 INNEADAETQSASE
+263 INNEADAENQSVSKE
-277 DSTALEAKIEKE
+277 GTALEAKIEKE
-289 ENQPELIEAE
+289 ENQPKLFEAE
-299 TEPITIV
+299 AKSITIV
-306 PNTEKTP
+306 PDTEKTH
-313 QESNPEKKDLDKT
+313 QESNLEKTDPDKA

-531 SAQLNEQLKQVD
+531 SAQLNEQLQQVD

-571 KQAAQAAA
+571 K
-579 AAQAAQQAAVAQAAQ
+579 QAAQQAAVAQAAQ

>member
-81 FEKAEPEDEEPPTH
+81 FEKAEPEDDVSSTH
-95 DQVTNI
+95 DKVANK
-101 EKNEQ
+101 EKREQ
-106 KKATVHETSE
+106 KKATVRETSE
-116 ESGKNQEETL
+116 TSGKNQEETL

-156 HREDTKEEHAKEL
+156 HREDTKEEHAEEL

-207 LKTNDLKTDDLKTD
+207 LKTNDLKTD

-313 QESNPEKKDLDKT
+313 KESNPEKKDLDKT

-340 AVLLLGGGGWAYYDH
+340 VVLLLGGGGWAYYDH

-531 SAQLNEQLKQVD
+531 SAQLNEQLQQVN

-681 IGESALPFYIVTINC
+681 IRESALPFYIVTINC

>member
-1 MKKCPNCGSKKM
+1 M

-81 FEKAEPEDEEPPTH
+81 FEKAEPEDDVSSTH
-95 DQVTNI
+95 DKVANK
-101 EKNEQ
+101 EKREQ
-106 KKATVHETSE
+106 KKATVRETSE
-116 ESGKNQEETL
+116 TSGKNQEETL

-156 HREDTKEEHAKEL
+156 HREDTKEEHAEEL

-207 LKTNDLKTDDLKTD
+207 LKTNDLKTD

-313 QESNPEKKDLDKT
+313 QESNPEKKDLDNT

-340 AVLLLGGGGWAYYDH
+340 VVLLLGGGGWAYYDH

-452 DDIKLKADKEIQ
+452 YDIKLKADKEIQ

-531 SAQLNEQLKQVD
+531 SAQLNEQLQQVN

-579 AAQAAQQAAVAQAAQ
+579 AAQAAQQTAVAQAAQ

>member
-1 MKKCPNCGSKKM
+1 MMKKCPNCGSKKM
-13 EQNTICPDC
+13 DENNICPDC
-22 GHQLTAEDQQI
+22 GHQLTAEDQQT
-33 KESIEETNTDAAM
+33 KETIEEINADETM

-81 FEKAEPEDEEPPTH
+81 FEKTEPEDDVSSTH
-95 DQVTNI
+95 DKVANK
-101 EKNEQ
+101 EKMEQ
-106 KKATVHETSE
+106 KKVTVHETLE
-116 ESGKNQEETL
+116 KSGKNQEETL

-137 KEIVDNEE
+137 KEIVENEE

-156 HREDTKEEHAKEL
+156 HREDTKEEHAEEL

-182 VEPEHEAEKDTEK
+182 VEPEHEAEKD
-195 DISGVNAAGKES
+195 ISRVNAAGKES
-207 LKTNDLKTDDLKTD
+207 VKTNDLKTDV
-221 IPEKTETLSEK
+221 PEKTETLSEK

-243 EADKKE
+243 EAEKKE
-249 MLEKADKKATESDG
+249 MLEKADKKSTESDS
-263 INNEADAETQSASE
+263 INNEADAESQSASE
-277 DSTALEAKIEKE
+277 DSTVLEAKIEKE
-289 ENQPELIEAE
+289 ENKPELIEAE
-299 TEPITIV
+299 TEPTTIV
-306 PNTEKTP
+306 PNTVKTP
-313 QESNPEKKDLDKT
+313 QESNLEKKDLDKT

-367 KRQQQM
+367 KRQRQM
-373 EELHEKLAAFYTDDH
+373 EDLHGKLAAFYTDDH

-424 QDIQSKIR
+424 QDIQSKIQ
-432 DIQKVNEWFI
+432 DIQKVNEWFV
-442 APAIVDDHLA
+442 APVIVDDHLA

-464 AIETDNTDF
+464 TIETDNTDF

-507 VDSATRDQYKTA
+507 VGSATRDQYKTA

>member
-1 MKKCPNCGSKKM
+1 M

-46 QDKSTEDAVFPDTE
+46 QDKSTEDAVFPDIE

-81 FEKAEPEDEEPPTH
+81 FEKAEPEDDVSSTH
-95 DQVTNI
+95 DKVANK
-101 EKNEQ
+101 EKREQ
-106 KKATVHETSE
+106 KKATVRETSE
-116 ESGKNQEETL
+116 TSGKNQEETL

-156 HREDTKEEHAKEL
+156 HREDTKEEHAEEL

-207 LKTNDLKTDDLKTD
+207 LKTNDLKTD

-313 QESNPEKKDLDKT
+313 QESNPEKKDLDNT

-340 AVLLLGGGGWAYYDH
+340 VVLLLGGGGWAYYDH

-452 DDIKLKADKEIQ
+452 YDIKLKADKEIQ

-531 SAQLNEQLKQVD
+531 SAQLNEQLQQVN

-579 AAQAAQQAAVAQAAQ
+579 AAQAAQQTAVAQAAQ

>member
-1 MKKCPNCGSKKM
+1 M

-22 GHQLTAEDQQI
+22 GHQITAEDQQI

-81 FEKAEPEDEEPPTH
+81 FEKTEPEDDVSSTH
-95 DQVTNI
+95 DKVANK
-101 EKNEQ
+101 EKREQ

-156 HREDTKEEHAKEL
+156 HREDTKEEHAEEL

-207 LKTNDLKTDDLKTD
+207 LKTNDLKTD
-221 IPEKTETLSEK
+221 IPEKTETWSEK

-243 EADKKE
+243 EAEKRE
-249 MLEKADKKATESDG
+249 MLEKADKKSTESDG

-497 TAIVFKDGKV
+497 TAIVFKNGKV

>member
-81 FEKAEPEDEEPPTH
+81 FEKAEPEDDVSSTH
-95 DQVTNI
+95 DKVANK
-101 EKNEQ
+101 EKREQ
-106 KKATVHETSE
+106 KKATVRETSE
-116 ESGKNQEETL
+116 TSGKNQEETL

-156 HREDTKEEHAKEL
+156 HREDTKEEHAEEL

-207 LKTNDLKTDDLKTD
+207 LKTNDLKTD

-313 QESNPEKKDLDKT
+313 QETNPEKKDLDKT

-340 AVLLLGGGGWAYYDH
+340 VVLLLGGGGWAYYDH

-452 DDIKLKADKEIQ
+452 YDIKLKADKEIQ

-531 SAQLNEQLKQVD
+531 SAQLNEQLQQVN

>member
-1 MKKCPNCGSKKM
+1 MDEN
-13 EQNTICPDC
+13 NICPDC
-22 GHQLTAEDQQI
+22 GHQLTAEDQQT
-33 KESIEETNTDAAM
+33 KETIEEINADETM

-81 FEKAEPEDEEPPTH
+81 FEKTELEDDVSSTH
-95 DQVTNI
+95 DKVANK
-101 EKNEQ
+101 EKMEQ
-106 KKATVHETSE
+106 KKATVRETLE
-116 ESGKNQEETL
+116 KSGKNQEETL

-156 HREDTKEEHAKEL
+156 HREDTKEEHAEEL

-182 VEPEHEAEKDTEK
+182 VDPEHEAEKDAEK
-195 DISGVNAAGKES
+195 DISRENAAGKES
-207 LKTNDLKTDDLKTD
+207 LKTNDLKTD
-221 IPEKTETLSEK
+221 ISEKTEVLSEK

-243 EADKKE
+243 EAEKKE
-249 MLEKADKKATESDG
+249 MLEKADKKSTESDE
-263 INNEADAETQSASE
+263 INNEADAESQSASE
-277 DSTALEAKIEKE
+277 DSTVLEAKIEKE
-289 ENQPELIEAE
+289 ENPPELIEAE

-313 QESNPEKKDLDKT
+313 QESNLEKKDLDKT

-373 EELHEKLAAFYTDDH
+373 EDLHGKLAAFYTDDH

-411 KNEKGYSELETTY
+411 KNEKGYSALETTY
-424 QDIQSKIR
+424 QDIQSKIQ
-432 DIQKVNEWFI
+432 DIQKVNEWFV
-442 APAIVDDHLA
+442 APVIVDDHLA

-464 AIETDNTDF
+464 TIETDNTDF

-507 VDSATRDQYKTA
+507 VGSATRDQYKTA

>member
-1 MKKCPNCGSKKM
+1 M
-13 EQNTICPDC
+13 EKNTICPDC
-22 GHQLTAEDQQI
+22 GHQITAEDQQI

-81 FEKAEPEDEEPPTH
+81 FEKAEPEDEEPPAH

-182 VEPEHEAEKDTEK
+182 VEPEKEQETEK
-195 DISGVNAAGKES
+195 DSDRENATGKETV
-207 LKTNDLKTDDLKTD
+207 KIKDVKTD
-221 IPEKTETLSEK
+221 ITEKTEVFTEK

-340 AVLLLGGGGWAYYDH
+340 AVLLLGGGGCWAYYDH

-531 SAQLNEQLKQVD
+531 SAQLNEQLQQVD

>member
-1 MKKCPNCGSKKM
+1 MDEN
-13 EQNTICPDC
+13 NICPDC
-22 GHQLTAEDQQI
+22 GHQLTAEDQQT
-33 KESIEETNTDAAM
+33 KETIEEINADETM

-81 FEKAEPEDEEPPTH
+81 FEKTEPEDDVSSTH
-95 DQVTNI
+95 DKVANK
-101 EKNEQ
+101 EKMEQ
-106 KKATVHETSE
+106 KKVTVHETLE
-116 ESGKNQEETL
+116 KSGKNQEETL

-137 KEIVDNEE
+137 KEIVENEE

-156 HREDTKEEHAKEL
+156 HREDTKEEHAEEL

-182 VEPEHEAEKDTEK
+182 VEPEHEAEKD
-195 DISGVNAAGKES
+195 ISRVNAAGKES
-207 LKTNDLKTDDLKTD
+207 VKTNDLKTDV
-221 IPEKTETLSEK
+221 PEKTETLSEK

-243 EADKKE
+243 EAEKKE
-249 MLEKADKKATESDG
+249 MLEKADKKSTESDS
-263 INNEADAETQSASE
+263 INNEADAESQSASE
-277 DSTALEAKIEKE
+277 DSTVLEAKIEKE
-289 ENQPELIEAE
+289 ENKPELIEAE
-299 TEPITIV
+299 TEPTTIV
-306 PNTEKTP
+306 PNTVKTP
-313 QESNPEKKDLDKT
+313 QESNLEKKDLDKT

-367 KRQQQM
+367 KRQRQM
-373 EELHEKLAAFYTDDH
+373 EDLHGKLAAFYTDDH

-424 QDIQSKIR
+424 QDIQSKIQ
-432 DIQKVNEWFI
+432 DIQKVNEWFV
-442 APAIVDDHLA
+442 APVIVDDHLA

-464 AIETDNTDF
+464 TIETDNTDF

-507 VDSATRDQYKTA
+507 VGSATRDQYKTA

>member
-1 MKKCPNCGSKKM
+1 M

-81 FEKAEPEDEEPPTH
+81 FEKAEPEDDVSSTH
-95 DQVTNI
+95 DKVANK
-101 EKNEQ
+101 EKREQ
-106 KKATVHETSE
+106 KKATVRETSE
-116 ESGKNQEETL
+116 TSGKNQEETL

-156 HREDTKEEHAKEL
+156 HREDTKEEHAEEL

-207 LKTNDLKTDDLKTD
+207 LKTNDLKTD

-289 ENQPELIEAE
+289 ENQRELIEAE

-340 AVLLLGGGGWAYYDH
+340 VVLLLGGGGWAYYDH

-531 SAQLNEQLKQVD
+531 SAQLNEQLQQVN

>member
-1 MKKCPNCGSKKM
+1 M

-81 FEKAEPEDEEPPTH
+81 FEKAEPEDDVSSTH
-95 DQVTNI
+95 DKVANK
-101 EKNEQ
+101 EKREQ
-106 KKATVHETSE
+106 KKATVRETSE
-116 ESGKNQEETL
+116 TSGKNQEETL

-156 HREDTKEEHAKEL
+156 HREDTKEEHAEEL

-207 LKTNDLKTDDLKTD
+207 LKTNDLKTD

-313 QESNPEKKDLDKT
+313 KESNPEKKDLDKT

-340 AVLLLGGGGWAYYDH
+340 VVLLLGGGGWAYYDH

-531 SAQLNEQLKQVD
+531 SAQLNEQLQQVN